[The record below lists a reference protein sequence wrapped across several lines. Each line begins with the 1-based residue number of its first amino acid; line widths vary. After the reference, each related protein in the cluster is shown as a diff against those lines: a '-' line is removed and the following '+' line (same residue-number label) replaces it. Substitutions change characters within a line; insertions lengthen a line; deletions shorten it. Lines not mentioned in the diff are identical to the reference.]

1 MLNLMHLKYALEIY
15 KTRSISRAAEN
26 LYMGQPNLSRAVK
39 ELEKQLGITI
49 FERTPRGMIPTAR
62 GEEFL
67 QYVQKVLNEIDE
79 IENIFTPGTMQT
91 QKFSV
96 SVPRSSY
103 ISYAFAEFA
112 KHIDPNQK
120 AEIFYKE
127 TNSMR
132 AISNILKADY
142 KLGIVRYQNIF
153 DAQYKQMLDEKGL
166 DYTLIT
172 EFSYMLAMSEKSPL
186 AKKDNISFEDLKD
199 LIEIAHGDPYVPSL
213 PITNVKKAEF
223 DEDIEKRIFVF
234 ERGSQFDLLEKLS
247 NTFMW
252 VSPVPDSILKK
263 YGLVQRKC
271 PISTKIYKD
280 VLIYKKD
287 YKFSALDKIF
297 IDEVCNAKRK
307 YINMQ

>member
-1 MLNLMHLKYALEIY
+1 MLNLTHLKYALEIY

-49 FERTPRGMIPTAR
+49 FERTSRGMIPTAR

-67 QYVQKVLNEIDE
+67 QYVTKVLNEIDE
-79 IENIFTPGTMQT
+79 IENIFTPGKMQT

-103 ISYAFAEFA
+103 ISYAFAKFA
-112 KHIDPNQK
+112 KHIDPEHK

-132 AISNILKADY
+132 AINNILKADY

-186 AKKDNISFEDLKD
+186 ASKENILFEDLKD

-213 PITNVKKAEF
+213 PITNVRKAEL
-223 DEDIEKRIFVF
+223 DEDIDKRIFVF
-234 ERGSQFDLLEKLS
+234 ERGSQFDLLEKLE

-252 VSPVPDSILKK
+252 VSPIPDSILKK
-263 YGLVQRKC
+263 YGLVQKKG
-271 PISTKIYKD
+271 PFGTKIYKD
-280 VLIYKKD
+280 VLIFKKD
-287 YKFSALDKIF
+287 YKFSELDKIF
-297 IDEVCNAKRK
+297 IDEVCSAKRK
-307 YINMQ
+307 YIDNR

>member
-1 MLNLMHLKYALEIY
+1 MLNLTHLKYAFEIY

-67 QYVQKVLNEIDE
+67 QYIKKVLNEIDE
-79 IENIFTPGTMQT
+79 IENIFTPGKMQK

-112 KHIDPNQK
+112 KHIAPERK

-132 AISNILKADY
+132 AINNILKADY
-142 KLGIVRYQNIF
+142 KLGIVRYQNVF

-172 EFSYMLAMSEKSPL
+172 EFSYVLAMSEKSPL
-186 AKKDNISFEDLKD
+186 AEKENITPDDLKN

-213 PITNVKKAEF
+213 PITNVRKAEL
-223 DEDIEKRIFVF
+223 DEDIDKRIFVF
-234 ERGSQFDLLEKLS
+234 ERGSQFDLLEKLE

-252 VSPVPDSILKK
+252 VSPIPGDVLKK

-271 PISTKIYKD
+271 PFSTKIYKD
-280 VLIYKKD
+280 VLIFKKD
-287 YKFSALDKIF
+287 YRFSELDKIF
-297 IDEVCNAKRK
+297 IDEICNAKRK
-307 YINMQ
+307 YIDV

>member
-1 MLNLMHLKYALEIY
+1 MLNLTHLKYAFEIY

-67 QYVQKVLNEIDE
+67 QYIKKVLNEIDE
-79 IENIFTPGTMQT
+79 IENIFTPGKMQK

-112 KHIDPNQK
+112 KHIAPERK

-132 AISNILKADY
+132 AINNILKADY
-142 KLGIVRYQNIF
+142 KLGIVRYQNVF

-172 EFSYMLAMSEKSPL
+172 EFSYVLAMSEKSPL
-186 AKKDNISFEDLKD
+186 SKKENITPNDLKN

-213 PITNVKKAEF
+213 PITNVRKAEL
-223 DEDIEKRIFVF
+223 DEDIDKRIFVF
-234 ERGSQFDLLEKLS
+234 ERGSQFDLLEKLE

-252 VSPVPDSILKK
+252 VSPIPNDVLKK

-271 PISTKIYKD
+271 PFSTKIYKD
-280 VLIYKKD
+280 VLIFKKD
-287 YKFSALDKIF
+287 YRFSELDKIF
-297 IDEVCNAKRK
+297 IDEICNAKRK
-307 YINMQ
+307 YIDV